1 MKQLFTRGLAFDA
14 TQITKKVFTFIAVLL
29 FQMHFTASGQT
40 IAAWSPA
47 GLSGYGPS
55 PFTATTA
62 ATNTTIG
69 GLTRGSGVGT
79 SGTAAG
85 SAWGG
90 VNWSGASEAGS
101 VTSGDFASF
110 TIKANAG
117 YSVSLSSLS
126 LFYRRSGTGP
136 ANGQL
141 QYSIDGTTYTD
152 VTGGAFS
159 YSSTSSSGAALPAVT
174 LSTILAL
181 QNVPAT
187 TTITFRI
194 VNWGGGSAGTWYVF
208 SSGLSVS
215 GTVNV
220 ATGCSGTPVAGT
232 ATVSAAS
239 VCGSGSSVVALS
251 GAAVGTGIIYQ
262 WSSSATGLS
271 GSFTNISGA
280 TSTTYVIPSLTTT
293 TYYEAITTC
302 TTSATSS
309 TSSSASVVVNPLPAA
324 ISGTTT
330 VCSGAVTN
338 LTDDSTGGTW
348 TSGNV
353 AIATV
358 NAAGAV
364 TGISSGTAPITY
376 ALSTGCMTV
385 TPLSV
390 NSVVSPAGISPSTA
404 TVCAGDPA
412 TLLTAV
418 PAVFSG
424 GTNAVS
430 GTINLSANSA
440 GTAFPSALNISG
452 IPAGATITNVAV
464 TVNFTSSYVHD
475 YVINLEAPNGNI
487 INLAGQHAPTG
498 AGSYTNTIF
507 SSSGSTAL
515 SSGASPYTG
524 TFSADAGLG
533 IGGGGFAS
541 GVTSWTDLYSMPN
554 GNWTIVPYNAY
565 TSADVSTLVSWSI
578 VITYTIPGSNT
589 WSALAGLYTDATGT
603 VAYTGT
609 TADEI
614 YAAPAATTTYTVTSA
629 GGACSSATTLL
640 FTVNPLPDAGTITGT
655 MTVCPGAT
663 TSLSDAATGGT
674 WSSADAISATVG
686 ASGTVMGIAAGSETV
701 YYTVINSCGTAVDS
715 MLVTVNPLPDAGTIT
730 GTATVCATATT
741 SLSDAATGGT
751 WSSADAIF
759 ATTDAS
765 GTITGI
771 EAGTEEVYYIVT
783 NSCGTA
789 IDSVAVTVNP
799 LPDAGT
805 ITGTTTVCATATT
818 VLSDAATGGAWSSA
832 DAIFATVDASG
843 MVTGIAA
850 GTETVYYTVVNS
862 CGTAVDSIIVTVN
875 PLPDAGTITGTATVC
890 ATATTSLSDA
900 ATGGTWSS
908 ADATFATV
916 DASGIVTGIAAG
928 TEEIY
933 YTVINSCGTAIDS
946 VAISVNPLPDA
957 GTITGTT
964 TVCATTTTSLSD
976 AAAGGTWSSAD
987 ETFATTD
994 ASGMVTGITAGAET
1008 IYYTVTNSC
1017 GTAVY
1022 SVSVTVNPLP
1032 DAGSITGTATICPT
1046 ATTLLSDAATGG
1058 TWSSVDP
1065 SFATVDA
1072 TGMVTGVATGSATI
1086 SYTVINS
1093 CGTAAATTLVTVS
1106 PLPDAGIITGTATV
1120 CPSATTLLTDAT
1132 TGGTWSSVDLS
1143 FATIN
1148 ASGTVTGVTTGS
1160 ATISYTVINS
1170 CGMAVAT
1177 TLVSISPLPDAG
1189 TITGTATVC
1198 PTVTT
1203 LLSDAATGG
1212 TWSSTATGFA
1222 TIDASGTVTG
1232 IAAGTTTISYTVINS
1247 CGTAAA
1253 TMPVSV
1259 SPLPD
1264 AGSITGTA
1272 TVCPSATTA
1281 LIDAA
1286 TGGTWSSSSSAFAT
1300 VDASG
1305 MVTGIAAGSTT
1316 ISYTVINSCG
1326 TTVATVPV
1334 TVNHLPDAG
1343 IITGSP
1349 VMCAGSTASLGD
1361 AAGGGVWSSP
1371 SPGVASVDAS
1381 GTVTGVSSGVATI
1394 SYVVTNSCGS
1404 ATATTEATVYP
1415 LPFAFALSSGG
1426 SYCAGGAGID
1436 ITLSGSETGVDYQ
1449 LFEDALPV
1457 GSPTP
1462 GTGSSVDFGSF
1473 TDAGTYSILAT
1484 NTSSSCTSN
1493 MSGASIISVTPVVVP
1508 SVSLVSSAATDTSCA
1523 GATVTFTATA
1533 TNGGSAPDYQWAVNG
1548 LPVTTAVTSY
1558 SYVPV
1563 DGDLIEVTL
1572 TNSDACAIP
1581 ATVTAADTITVMPVA
1596 APSLTIAVNANP
1608 ACGGTPVT
1616 FTVVPVNGG
1625 NAPILTWVEN
1635 GTDVAT
1641 GTSYTYTPSA
1651 GDSVYCI
1658 LQSSYVCALSDSAV
1672 SNGIVM
1678 AIITPAMPSLT
1689 ISATPGTNIG
1699 MGQSDT
1705 LHANVTDGGAA
1716 PAYQWQANGVDIPGA
1731 TSATYI
1737 SDTFANNDVI
1747 TCLVTNTDPCGYTT
1761 FQSVTIHI
1769 SPVGVTQVTGETASI
1784 NIIPNPNNGAFTVT
1798 GTWPTTTAMYA
1809 DIDVTDVLGRV
1820 VYRDRVDL
1828 QNGAVKAKVQ
1838 LNNILSKGVYIFNV
1852 RSDDQHKAIRFVVQ

>member
-14 TQITKKVFTFIAVLL
+14 TRITKKVFTVIAVLL

-101 VTSGDFASF
+101 VISGDFASF

-220 ATGCSGTPVAGT
+220 ATGCSGTPAAGT

-251 GAAVGTGIIYQ
+251 GAAVGTGITYQ
-262 WSSSATGLS
+262 WGSSATGLP

-302 TTSATSS
+302 TTSATSN

-338 LTDDSTGGTW
+338 LTDDSTGGNW
-348 TSGNV
+348 ISGNA

-358 NAAGAV
+358 NAAGGV
-364 TGISSGTAPITY
+364 TGISSGTALITY
-376 ALSTGCMTV
+376 ALPTGCMTV

-412 TLLTAV
+412 TLLAAV

-430 GTINLSANSA
+430 GTINLSANAS

-487 INLAGQHAPTG
+487 IKLAGQHAPTG

-507 SSSGSTAL
+507 SSSASTAL

-629 GGACSSATTLL
+629 GGACSSAATLL
-640 FTVNPLPDAGTITGT
+640 FTVNPLPDAGTIAGT

-663 TSLSDAATGGT
+663 TSLSDAATVGT
-674 WSSADAISATVG
+674 WSSADAIFATVD
-686 ASGTVMGIAAGSETV
+686 ASGTVTGIAAGSETI

-715 MLVTVNPLPDAGTIT
+715 IVVTVNPLPDAGTIT
-730 GTATVCATATT
+730 GTATVCATATIV
-741 SLSDAATGGT
+741 LSDAATGGT
-751 WSSADAIF
+751 
-759 ATTDAS
+759 
-765 GTITGI
+765 
-771 EAGTEEVYYIVT
+771 
-783 NSCGTA
+783 
-789 IDSVAVTVNP
+789 
-799 LPDAGT
+799 
-805 ITGTTTVCATATT
+805 
-818 VLSDAATGGAWSSA
+818 WSSA

-890 ATATTSLSDA
+890 AAATTSLSDA

-916 DASGIVTGIAAG
+916 DASGIVNGIAAG

-957 GTITGTT
+957 ATITGTT
-964 TVCATTTTSLSD
+964 TVCATATTSLSD
-976 AAAGGTWSSAD
+976 AAPSGTWSSAD

-1462 GTGSSVDFGSF
+1462 GTGSSIDFGSF

-1493 MSGASIISVTPVVVP
+1493 MSGASIISVRPVVVP

-1563 DGDLIEVTL
+1563 DGDIIEVTL

-1608 ACGGTPVT
+1608 ACRGTPVT

-1689 ISATPGTNIG
+1689 ISATPGINIG

-1809 DIDVTDVLGRV
+1809 DIDVTDVLGQV
-1820 VYRDRVDL
+1820 VYRDRVDV
-1828 QNGAVKAKVQ
+1828 QSGTVKAQVQ
-1838 LNNILSKGVYIFNV
+1838 LNNTLSKGVYILNV